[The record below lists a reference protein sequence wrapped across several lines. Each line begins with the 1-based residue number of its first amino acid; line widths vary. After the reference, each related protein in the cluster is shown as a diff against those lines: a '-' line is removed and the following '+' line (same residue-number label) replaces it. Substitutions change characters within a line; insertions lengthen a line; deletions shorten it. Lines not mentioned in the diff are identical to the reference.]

1 MGSKPKQS
9 DYKASE
15 AEKTE
20 ARVGAQKAEFFN
32 QTYQP
37 LNVAELKDSLTDDI
51 KNIARRRS
59 NADVMQGLTAKPNY
73 SQTQNAGQVAADLSG
88 AYQGQLGKAGAG
100 ALQIQN
106 TRGSA
111 AVGVAQGQSADAGSA
126 LSTLTNIG
134 TSRALTRAKNNELM
148 RQARLDAGMKIAG
161 AAADKKFGSGETDPD
176 KQNKWDK
183 FSAAY
188 NKAQG
193 V

>member
-51 KNIARRRS
+51 KNIARRRG
-59 NADVMQGLTAKPNY
+59 NADVMQGLTAKPNFR
-73 SQTQNAGQVAADLSG
+73 QTQNAGQVAADLSG

-106 TRGSA
+106 TRGA
-111 AVGVAQGQSADAGSA
+111 AAIGVAQGQSADSGSA

-148 RQARLDAGMKIAG
+148 RQARLDAGLKIAG
-161 AAADKKFGSGETDPD
+161 AAADKKFGSGNEDEP
-176 KQNKWDK
+176 NAWDN
-183 FSAAY
+183 FRNAY

-193 V
+193 VT

>member
-51 KNIARRRS
+51 KNIARRRG
-59 NADVMQGLTAKPNY
+59 NADVMQGLTSKLNY
-73 SQTQNAGQVAADLSG
+73 GQTQKAGQVAADLSG
-88 AYQGQLGKAGAG
+88 AYQGQLGKAGEG
-100 ALQIQN
+100 ALKIQN

-161 AAADKKFGSGETDPD
+161 AAADKKFGSGKENEP
-176 KQNKWDK
+176 NKWDD
-183 FSAAY
+183 FRNAY

>member
-161 AAADKKFGSGETDPD
+161 AAADKKFGSGKENEP
-176 KQNKWDK
+176 NKWDD
-183 FSAAY
+183 FRNAY

>member
-9 DYKASE
+9 DYEASE

-51 KNIARRRS
+51 KNIARRRG
-59 NADVMQGLTAKPNY
+59 NADVMQGLTSKLNY
-73 SQTQNAGQVAADLSG
+73 GQTQKAGQVAADLSG
-88 AYQGQLGKAGAG
+88 AYQGQLGKAGEG
-100 ALQIQN
+100 ALKIQN

-161 AAADKKFGSGETDPD
+161 AAADKKFGSGNENNP
-176 KQNKWDK
+176 NKWDD
-183 FSAAY
+183 FRNAY
-188 NKAQG
+188 NKASK

>member
-188 NKAQG
+188 NKARK

>member
-59 NADVMQGLTAKPNY
+59 NADVMQGLTANPNY

-106 TRGSA
+106 TRGAA

-161 AAADKKFGSGETDPD
+161 AAADKKFGSGETNPD

-188 NKAQG
+188 NKARK

>member
-106 TRGSA
+106 TRGAA

-161 AAADKKFGSGETDPD
+161 AAADKKFGSGKTDPD

-188 NKAQG
+188 NKARK

>member
-51 KNIARRRS
+51 KNIARRRG
-59 NADVMQGLTAKPNY
+59 NADVMQGLTAKPNFR
-73 SQTQNAGQVAADLSG
+73 QTQNAGQVAADLSG

-106 TRGSA
+106 TRGA
-111 AVGVAQGQSADAGSA
+111 AAIGVAQGQSADSGSA

-148 RQARLDAGMKIAG
+148 RQARLDAGLKIAG
-161 AAADKKFGSGETDPD
+161 AAADKKFGSGNED
-176 KQNKWDK
+176 KPNAWDD
-183 FSAAY
+183 FRNAY

-193 V
+193 VT

>member
-106 TRGSA
+106 TRGAA

-161 AAADKKFGSGETDPD
+161 AAADKKFGSGQTDPD

>member
-106 TRGSA
+106 TRGAA

-161 AAADKKFGSGETDPD
+161 AAADKKFGSGQTDPD
-176 KQNKWDK
+176 KQNK
-183 FSAAY
+183 STLR
-188 NKAQG
+188 
-193 V
+193 